1 MKQIHSIEIFKF
13 VNSWQNMKILDKKT
27 ILRFLYRTHVIF
39 VILHFNYQT
48 MSKIRITKQ
57 FNFETGHALYG
68 YDGKCKN
75 VHGHSYK
82 LSVTVIGEPITD
94 SNNVKFGMVIDFS
107 DLKKIVK
114 EDIVDVFDHATVF
127 NQNTPHVELA
137 KELQNR
143 GHHVILVDYQPT
155 SENMVVDFAN
165 KIIARL
171 PAAIQLHSLRLQETE
186 SSFAEWFASDNL

>member
-1 MKQIHSIEIFKF
+1 MLLQIQYLCTEIK
-13 VNSWQNMKILDKKT
+13 
-27 ILRFLYRTHVIF
+27 
-39 VILHFNYQT
+39 LH

-57 FNFETGHALYG
+57 FSFETGHALYG

-82 LSVTVIGEPITD
+82 LSVTVIGTPINDPT
-94 SNNVKFGMVIDFS
+94 NVKHGMVIDFT

-143 GHHVILVDYQPT
+143 GHNVILVDYQPT
-155 SENMVVDFAN
+155 SEMMVIDFSK
-165 KIIARL
+165 KIESRL
-171 PAAIQLHSLRLQETE
+171 PAHITLHSLRLQETD
-186 SSFAEWFASDNL
+186 SSYAEWYASDN